1 MTLPLSTHERLA
13 STLARLPVATAGID
27 EEFMRNQTMLAGNML
42 IDTANALIES
52 QTARRIRDFEFASQD
67 LQAIT
72 SELGPDAVTF
82 EKILEELTAITEEMK
97 SRALSANVRT
107 SIETMIERINERLRA
122 AERRNFLP
130 PGTEPEPLPHSPETL
145 AGEAADLRAEL
156 RAGEFETPVLD
167 SLVDD
172 PASFELRDYSAL
184 ADELH
189 GVVQ

>member
-1 MTLPLSTHERLA
+1 MTLPLSTHERLLA
-13 STLARLPVATAGID
+13 TLARLPIATAAID

-52 QTARRIRDFEFASQD
+52 QTARRLRDFEFALQD

-82 EKILEELTAITEEMK
+82 EEILVELTRVAGEMK
-97 SRALSANVRT
+97 GYALSEKLRG
-107 SIETMIERINERLRA
+107 SIEKMIERINERLRA

-145 AGEAADLRAEL
+145 AGDAAELRDEL

-189 GVVQ
+189 SVVQ